1 MRSIVLLFF
10 AVMSCVSF
18 FAYAIDKRKAR
29 RNRWRISKSMLLTL
43 GFLGGSV
50 GAILGMKL
58 FHHKTRHWYFWAVN
72 LLGLIWQVAIV
83 FYLR

>member
-1 MRSIVLLFF
+1 MRPIVLLFF
-10 AVMSCVSF
+10 AVMSCVAF

-29 RNRWRISKSMLLTL
+29 RNRWRLSESLLLLL

-72 LLGLIWQVAIV
+72 LLGLIWQVAV
-83 FYLR
+83 LFYLS